1 MELTTVFLIVIGILV
16 LYVIVLQLR
25 LSLMPRQAVVVMS
38 QPAENGVGC
47 GVAALVVLA
56 IIVGIVVAVALG

>member
-1 MELTTVFLIVIGILV
+1 MELTTIFLIVIGILV

-47 GVAALVVLA
+47 GVAGLVALA